1 MVIRITS
8 IAIAVIAVRELTIS
22 PFTSFDRNE
31 WEIVILW
38 NDDSSEKKKKKK
50 KQHSV
55 LEIYQTTRRISLG
68 EPKYSNTARR
78 MF

>member
-8 IAIAVIAVRELTIS
+8 IAVIAVRELTIS

-50 KQHSV
+50 KNSTQYWKFIKRHV
-55 LEIYQTTRRISLG
+55 VFR
-68 EPKYSNTARR
+68 
-78 MF
+78 

>member
-38 NDDSSEKKKKKK
+38 NDDSSEKKKKKNSTQYWK
-50 KQHSV
+50 FIKRHV
-55 LEIYQTTRRISLG
+55 VFR
-68 EPKYSNTARR
+68 
-78 MF
+78 